1 MGERIAIG
9 RLCGD
14 AVVAV
19 VQAADLWGRDHGSD
33 RRRRNRARDRRILVQ
48 REMRARVQVVREV
61 VSEYLPQPSLVRHD
75 DVVRHSRRID
85 PMTRST

>member
-19 VQAADLWGRDHGSD
+19 VQAADLWRRDHASG
-33 RRRRNRARDRRILVQ
+33 RRRHIMARKPRRTYLVQ
-48 REMRARVQVVREV
+48 RAFVARMRSFDGKEALY
-61 VSEYLPQPSLVRHD
+61 SS
-75 DVVRHSRRID
+75 STRRGNNCPPVD
-85 PMTRST
+85 A